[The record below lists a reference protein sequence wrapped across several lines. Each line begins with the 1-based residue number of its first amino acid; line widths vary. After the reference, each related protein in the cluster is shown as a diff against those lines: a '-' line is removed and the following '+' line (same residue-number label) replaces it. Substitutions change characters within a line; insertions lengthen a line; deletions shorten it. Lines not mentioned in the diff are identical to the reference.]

1 MVAFLQVSFDIKP
14 EQMNELEIGSSPE
27 RTLGYLKTLL
37 PCEPGFIAARGMDS
51 LDIEGITH
59 LIFETVWDTWED
71 LSGYQ
76 KSPLAE
82 DKVLR
87 EFQPYVELQHLSVH
101 KYGEVA
107 EETAGRPGR
116 DCW

>member
-1 MVAFLQVSFDIKP
+1 MAFIYQVSFDINP
-14 EQMNELEIGSSPE
+14 EEMSELEIGSSLE

-37 PCEPGFIAARGMDS
+37 PSEPGFIAARGMYS
-51 LDIEGITH
+51 LDTEGATH

-71 LSGYQ
+71 LSGHQ
-76 KSPLAE
+76 KSSLAE

-87 EFQPYVELQHLSVH
+87 EFQPHVELQHLSVH

-107 EETAGRPGR
+107 
-116 DCW
+116 